1 MYKIK
6 TTRLLLV
13 EEFPERMARPHSPAQ
28 RRIPKIGVIGW
39 FGYPSV
45 RTWELVIPFSGVST
59 PVAVRFDKDPLPS
72 RHTPNISRL
81 HCNHTLSFSL
91 SFYLHKRKIMVTLK
105 TKIYI
110 YINKRH
116 AKLNYKIDKTL
127 ALSPLLS
134 NPLIPHPNGLSLHPH
149 KLRSLRESSRH

>member
-1 MYKIK
+1 M
-6 TTRLLLV
+6 V

-81 HCNHTLSFSL
+81 HCNHTLSLSL
-91 SFYLHKRKIMVTLK
+91 S
-105 TKIYI
+105 IYI
-110 YINKRH
+110 KG
-116 AKLNYKIDKTL
+116 K
-127 ALSPLLS
+127 
-134 NPLIPHPNGLSLHPH
+134 
-149 KLRSLRESSRH
+149 